1 MFKYIANTQP
11 LLEVNINKKYTAKDL
26 ENILFL
32 VEAWTDTPEI
42 QVVFTVTKEIK
53 NQLKNAIEHLYFQ
66 PFFNYNIKEI

>member
-1 MFKYIANTQP
+1 MFKYIANKQP
-11 LLEVNINKKYTAKDL
+11 LLEVNINKNYSTKEL

-32 VEAWTDTPEI
+32 VEAWTDSPEI
-42 QVVFTVTKEIK
+42 QVVFKVSKEIK